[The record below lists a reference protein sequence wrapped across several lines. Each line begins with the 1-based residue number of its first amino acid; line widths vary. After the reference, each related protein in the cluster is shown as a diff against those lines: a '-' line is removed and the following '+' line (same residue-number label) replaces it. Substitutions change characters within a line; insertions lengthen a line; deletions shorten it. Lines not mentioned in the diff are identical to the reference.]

1 MDHIKKKCDP
11 TGEFQAHSDQILKF
25 SNLFGQKM
33 IYAPVPIRNNANIF
47 NSSESTTISNSNVEN
62 KLIESLL
69 SKFNAENLPNLN
81 SVSSILNSSRENFNQ
96 ATINRLA
103 ANLISSSQN
112 LMLNT
117 RLCEFNN
124 LVETSTQQTMGTSY
138 GEKFMKNKKSIRK
151 QTSFAVTDE
160 KSDNYSADERIPS
173 HHTETLHQNL
183 ILESIE
189 DEGEIDNANVA
200 SKAIK
205 SYSMESSNMDYVEN
219 RNISNLSNYINNE
232 VKMVGQ
238 LTEAERQI
246 KVNHYL
252 DKKKRRLGENNVRY
266 GCRQQLASK
275 RFRFQGRF
283 IRIEDLHKFK
293 GKFIIDFYGK
303 RLLKPIFSI
312 EKIKRRAI

>member
-1 MDHIKKKCDP
+1 M
-11 TGEFQAHSDQILKF
+11 
-25 SNLFGQKM
+25 
-33 IYAPVPIRNNANIF
+33 
-47 NSSESTTISNSNVEN
+47 
-62 KLIESLL
+62 
-69 SKFNAENLPNLN
+69 LN
-81 SVSSILNSSRENFNQ
+81 S
-96 ATINRLA
+96 
-103 ANLISSSQN
+103 
-112 LMLNT
+112 
-117 RLCEFNN
+117 RLCELNN
-124 LVETSTQQTMGTSY
+124 LVETNYEQTLEPSKD
-138 GEKFMKNKKSIRK
+138 EKFMKNKKSIRK

-160 KSDNYSADERIPS
+160 KSDNYSADERMLS
-173 HHTETLHQNL
+173 HHSGIPHQNL
-183 ILESIE
+183 ILESID
-189 DEGEIDNANVA
+189 DEGEIVSSNVS

-205 SYSMESSNMDYVEN
+205 RYSMEASDEVFVEN
-219 RNISNLSNYINNE
+219 KNISNMSNYINKE

-238 LTEAERQI
+238 LTEEERQI